1 MFKYQDD
8 KYQLKYAYG
17 NAVAGLE
24 KTETFLTEGTT
35 DNGTMVC
42 NVHFEFVAKSVN
54 DQMGMYL
61 SALLS
66 VVGFIPGTTGV
77 VAGAISGLIMWWARY
92 WPSIPVM
99 GIIRWIMKLKRSYR
113 MRGQ

>member
-1 MFKYQDD
+1 
-8 KYQLKYAYG
+8 
-17 NAVAGLE
+17 
-24 KTETFLTEGTT
+24 
-35 DNGTMVC
+35 MVC

-77 VAGAISGLIMWWARY
+77 VAGAISGLMAVYNVVGKITG
-92 WPSIPVM
+92 PVF
-99 GIIRWIMKLKRSYR
+99 
-113 MRGQ
+113 Q